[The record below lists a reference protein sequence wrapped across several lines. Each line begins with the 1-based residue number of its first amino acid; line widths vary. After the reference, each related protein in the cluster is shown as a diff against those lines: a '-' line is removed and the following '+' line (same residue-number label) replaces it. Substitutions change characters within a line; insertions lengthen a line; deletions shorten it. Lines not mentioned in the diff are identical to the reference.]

1 MKLNIKNRLILLQI
15 LPNKG
20 NLSDMVE
27 VMELAKKLKLSD
39 EEKELINYKIDD
51 SNNFYWDPDKD
62 FEKDFELNSD
72 KIKILKD
79 TINKLDEENN
89 ISLFLVDLALQIK
102 NLK

>member
-27 VMELAKKLKLSD
+27 VMDLAKQLKLSD
-39 EEKELINYKIDD
+39 KEKELINYKIDD
-51 SNNFYWDPDKD
+51 SDNIYWDSNKD
-62 FEKDFELNSD
+62 FEKDFDLNSD
-72 KIKILKD
+72 KIKILKE
-79 TINKLDEENN
+79 TINKLDSEKE
-89 ISLFLVDLALQIK
+89 IPLVLVDLALEIK

>member
-15 LPNKG
+15 LPSKG

-39 EEKELINYKIDD
+39 EEQELISYKIDD

-89 ISLFLVDLALQIK
+89 IPLFLVDLALQIK
-102 NLK
+102 NIK

>member
-27 VMELAKKLKLSD
+27 VMDLAKQLKLSD
-39 EEKELINYKIDD
+39 KEKELINYKIDD
-51 SNNFYWDPDKD
+51 SDNIYWDSNKD

-72 KIKILKD
+72 KIKILKE
-79 TINKLDEENN
+79 TINKLDSEKE
-89 ISLFLVDLALQIK
+89 IPLVLVDLALEIK

>member
-15 LPNKG
+15 LPSKG

-27 VMELAKKLKLSD
+27 VMDLAKQLKLSD
-39 EEKELINYKIDD
+39 EEKVLINYQIDD

-79 TINKLDEENN
+79 TVNKLDEENN
-89 ISLFLVDLALQIK
+89 IPLFLVDLALQIK